1 MTTPEPSLF
10 LKHQLIAKRPHSLYT
25 IGYGNRKFQDFLQLL
40 KEYGINVLVD
50 ARRFPTSKFPE
61 FKGKNLEGELPKLG
75 IRYVYMGD
83 GLGGFRRGGYESYM
97 KTEQYARG
105 IEALLELV
113 RKDNVVIMCVEG
125 SPKAC
130 HRRFV
135 SKTLESLGVK
145 VIHIID
151 RVVTKH

>member
-1 MTTPEPSLF
+1 MTTSVPSLF
-10 LKHQLIAKRPHSLYT
+10 LKHQPTAQGLNPLYT
-25 IGYGNRKFQDFLQLL
+25 IGYGNRKFPDFLQLL

-50 ARRFPTSKFPE
+50 VRRFPTSKFPE
-61 FKGKNLEGELPKLG
+61 YVRENLEGELPKLG
-75 IRYVYMGD
+75 IRYVYIGD
-83 GLGGFRRGGYESYM
+83 GLGGFRRGGYESHM

-105 IEALLELV
+105 IEALLEII
-113 RKDNVVIMCVEG
+113 RKDNVVIMCIER

-135 SKTLESLGVK
+135 SKTLEDLGIK

-151 RVVTKH
+151 RVATKH